1 MHSLWHCVIIIILA
15 AFTYSTW
22 CMYTNLSL
30 LQLIVFIHNI
40 MGWRTQNVSML
51 SLGEKEVEW
60 RLIKKFTLPV
70 PSCYYFLVKLKQECD
85 KNDWLKHCYGLTDLT
100 TKENE
105 NKTSI
110 KTGFCYDVQ
119 DFIYLELWGRQKWI
133 EKVS

>member
-1 MHSLWHCVIIIILA
+1 MALCYYNYIGSLYIFNLMYVYKFITAAAYSLYPQYYGVKNPECVNA
-15 AFTYSTW
+15 
-22 CMYTNLSL
+22 
-30 LQLIVFIHNI
+30 V
-40 MGWRTQNVSML
+40 